1 MNVRDVPEPVG
12 LDIIDSALW
21 FQTPSTL
28 AGVLDPT
35 WQPAARDVLYSFL
48 HQCSRA
54 SIPELCTS
62 LKVPLWGTKLI
73 MEHRVYRALC
83 MRLPPS
89 LIASEVNIAGL
100 PPETVSTESS
110 ASITELIAFQRQRGH
125 PKMVPWRRAPDGDT
139 DVPSQLGDER
149 RITVDTALSDRE
161 NVDEVRAAATRTI
174 LDFERLL
181 GILSEDAE
189 VRTALID
196 SSLSRSRAQLD
207 AGVREIAV
215 RIGLWQ

>member
-1 MNVRDVPEPVG
+1 MNVRDVPEPEG

-21 FQTPSTL
+21 FQAPSTL

-48 HQCSRA
+48 HECSRA
-54 SIPELCTS
+54 SIPELCSS

-73 MEHRVYRALC
+73 MEHRVYKVLC

-100 PPETVSTESS
+100 PPETVSTKSS
-110 ASITELIAFQRQRGH
+110 ASITELIALQRQRGH

-149 RITVDTALSDRE
+149 RITVTLHSQTVKMLMKSGQPQHEQFLISNDCSEYCLKMQRYE
-161 NVDEVRAAATRTI
+161 PHLLI
-174 LDFERLL
+174 LHFRDQEHNLTPEFER
-181 GILSEDAE
+181 
-189 VRTALID
+189 
-196 SSLSRSRAQLD
+196 
-207 AGVREIAV
+207 
-215 RIGLWQ
+215 